1 MLGLDVH
8 IAGHLLQAEE
18 GVCHESLHDGG
29 RRTETDCE
37 PKGGSRLFNPSHHGD
52 RDSVVIESVLG
63 QGEEL
68 VSGRVT
74 PDTFT
79 INKRTGMIR
88 ERRIAQK
95 KRMKVTNKRGEGLAE
110 VAIPRR
116 LRQAQSLKSSELL
129 ELWSLARKLEAHY
142 NHPQDFEWAVEDD
155 GTLYLLQ
162 TRPVTVL
169 GGKPGADEVTS
180 ETEAELKGLGASPG
194 IGVGKARLVLN
205 PNELAKIQKGEI
217 LVTKMTT
224 PDYVPAMMKAAG
236 IVTDEGGMTSH
247 AAIVSREL
255 GVPCVVGTGRAT
267 KALTQDTLLTVDGT
281 KGLVFR
287 GRVEAEI
294 QEEGGD
300 AEVPSPS
307 SGAAAG
313 QATTMTTGTKVYMNL
328 GVPEKVQDYLKLP
341 FDGIGL
347 MRIEFIIASYVG
359 AHPLFLL
366 ENGLSSKF
374 VDRLAEGMAT
384 VARAITPRPVVVR
397 FSDFKTNEYRDL
409 KGGEIYEEQESNP
422 MIGWRGVSRYISQ
435 DFSEAFRLELRAM
448 RRVRDDLGL
457 KNVWAM
463 LPFVR
468 TPWEV

>member
-88 ERRIAQK
+88 ERRIAEK

-155 GTLYLLQ
+155 GILYLLQ

-194 IGVGKARLVLN
+194 IGV
-205 PNELAKIQKGEI
+205 
-217 LVTKMTT
+217 
-224 PDYVPAMMKAAG
+224 
-236 IVTDEGGMTSH
+236 
-247 AAIVSREL
+247 
-255 GVPCVVGTGRAT
+255 
-267 KALTQDTLLTVDGT
+267 
-281 KGLVFR
+281 
-287 GRVEAEI
+287 
-294 QEEGGD
+294 
-300 AEVPSPS
+300 
-307 SGAAAG
+307 
-313 QATTMTTGTKVYMNL
+313 
-328 GVPEKVQDYLKLP
+328 
-341 FDGIGL
+341 
-347 MRIEFIIASYVG
+347 
-359 AHPLFLL
+359 
-366 ENGLSSKF
+366 
-374 VDRLAEGMAT
+374 
-384 VARAITPRPVVVR
+384 
-397 FSDFKTNEYRDL
+397 
-409 KGGEIYEEQESNP
+409 
-422 MIGWRGVSRYISQ
+422 
-435 DFSEAFRLELRAM
+435 
-448 RRVRDDLGL
+448 
-457 KNVWAM
+457 
-463 LPFVR
+463 
-468 TPWEV
+468 